1 MNKSNFD
8 FLRSIDQNMY
18 NALLSAEQN
27 LHQDPNITMFKLRL
41 FGEMCAQ
48 TIALSMKITLPEQQV
63 DLINALRDSKLIN
76 NDLISAFHRIR
87 TLGNKAAHKNH
98 NDLNDAKLALALAH
112 HIAFWFYK
120 LRSGEHMA
128 VKPEFILPEPQS
140 ANIER
145 QELAALKQELKAFR
159 DQAATTEEAIS
170 LKQNKIVDLNGYIA
184 ILESRQSETEQQAQD
199 RIAALE
205 AQIAQQ
211 NAEFE
216 ALSETEQQQ
225 QVVEFETKL
234 KKAKFEL
241 TEQETRFIIDQQLRQ
256 AGWEVDSENLK
267 HSKGTRPQKGHNL
280 AISEVEW
287 VSDADGVKRKADYIL
302 YIDLQPVAIVEAKK
316 KALSVQDALPQ
327 AQDYAQH
334 FPYTEY
340 AKEHELTVVGD
351 EGVVATPKRKTLS
364 LNKVADEA
372 PTYQAANSTLREE
385 DKLKSIPFI
394 YSANGR
400 DYLQQV
406 KSQSGIWFANADG
419 TKQRVLSAFHSPQDL
434 KAKMAKDRAKALKW
448 LDEHSRKEL
457 DLFKPSEAAVIAVED
472 ALEAGKET
480 MLVAMATGTG
490 KTRVAGATMY
500 RLLTSGLCRNAL
512 FLVDRRSLGTQ
523 AVNSFKEYRI
533 RQMPLADHYNLY
545 ELGEKTDQAGDKPW
559 IQIATVQSLSLMLQ
573 SENNPLTPGMY
584 DCIIVDE
591 AHRGY
596 NEDTEQTEAEM
607 LFRDQ
612 AEYQSKYRQVL
623 DYFDAVKIGLTAT
636 PATNTVKIFGKP
648 IYEYRF
654 HQAVLDG
661 RLVDQE
667 PPIIIETDLSRE
679 GVQFAQGQSVE
690 QLVDGE
696 IIEGVLPEDLDIDI
710 SGFNRKVLV
719 PEFNRAV
726 CNALPEY
733 IDPTKPEKTLVFCV
747 NDLHADEVVN
757 MLRETYRDVLGDEV
771 DDAIIKITGKSASG
785 DSKQI
790 ESLITRYRKERLPSI
805 VVTVDLLTTG
815 IDVRS
820 ICNLVFL
827 RQVKS
832 RILYEQMKG
841 RATRTCD
848 EINKQT
854 FRIFDAVNLTKTI
867 EQLGADKLMK
877 PVVTRPSVSMEQ
889 LVEEMASPD
898 ANQTIQDDGN
908 SFAQHS
914 LDALTLKLSRTLK
927 KADKL
932 KLEKEGVAAEM
943 NQLDAL
949 VKDNF
954 PELEGAVQLPKHLHQ
969 LGPQAAAKA
978 LKDNPWILNREPAM
992 RQAINFGERAPLIYA
1007 GDVGEVTV
1015 TQNWGEYEQPEDYLA
1030 AFERYIRENQNRVSA
1045 LDIVVNRPRD
1055 LTKADLVALMT
1066 KLETRQFNEQTL
1078 LQARKAAKQEDVAAR
1093 IIGLI
1098 RQAAIG
1104 SPLIPFEERLATAQ
1118 ETIAARYKLTKPQNR
1133 WLKRIVNQ
1141 MREDLVLNDE
1151 SFKVGTLRT
1160 KGGKAQ
1166 ADKELDGQLEL
1177 IMKDLVDA
1185 TWGESA

>member
-1 MNKSNFD
+1 MTTSNFE
-8 FLRSIDQNMY
+8 FLRTISPDMF

-27 LHQDPNITMFKLRL
+27 LHNDPNITMVKTRM
-41 FGEMCAQ
+41 FGEMCARS
-48 TIALSMKITLPEQQV
+48 IAVGMNIVLPEQQI
-63 DLINALRDSKLIN
+63 DLIKALRETNKLSSIIEPFQQ
-76 NDLISAFHRIR
+76 LRIV
-87 TLGNKAAHKNH
+87 GNKAVHQNYANP
-98 NDLNDAKLALALAH
+98 NDAVRILALSH
-112 HIAFWFYK
+112 HIAFWYYK
-120 LRSGEHMA
+120 LKSGNFNEA
-128 VKPEFILPEPQS
+128 TPAFIQPVPQKDN
-140 ANIER
+140 AALN
-145 QELAALKQELKAFR
+145 ELATLKQQLKAF
-159 DQAATTEEAIS
+159 QEKSANTEEAI
-170 LKQNKIVDLNGYIA
+170 LHKQDKIVDLKGYIS
-184 ILESRQSETEQQAQD
+184 ILESQKTETQQQAQD

-205 AQIAQQ
+205 AKLLEEKQK
-211 NAEFE
+211 FE
-216 ALSETEQQQ
+216 ALSQDQQKA
-225 QVVEFETKL
+225 QVVEFESGL
-234 KKAKFEL
+234 KKNKFEL
-241 TEQETRFIIDQQLRQ
+241 TEEETRFIIDQQLRQ
-256 AGWEVDSENLK
+256 VGWEVDSEKLK
-267 HSKGTRPQKGHNL
+267 YSKGVRPEIGKNR
-280 AISEVEW
+280 AIAEW
-287 VSDADGVKRKADYIL
+287 VIDSAQHKADYVLFIG
-302 YIDLQPVAIVEAKK
+302 LQPVAIVEAKK

-327 AQDYAQH
+327 AKYYAENFNYQ
-334 FPYTEY
+334 
-340 AKEHELTVVGD
+340 EHAIQNELVFVGD
-351 EGVVATPKRKTLS
+351 VLATAKPAVKKRPTLS
-364 LNKVADEA
+364 LNKVAEETKA
-372 PTYQAANSTLREE
+372 TYQAANSELREQ
-385 DKLKSIPFI
+385 DKLKPIPFI

-400 DYLQQV
+400 EYLQQI
-406 KSQSGIWFANADG
+406 KSQSGIWCANADG
-419 TKQRVLSAFHSPQDL
+419 TQQRVLSAFHSPQDIQ
-434 KAKMAKDRAKALKW
+434 AKLEKNRKKSLEW
-448 LDEHSRKEL
+448 LESHDKKEL
-457 DLFKPSEAAVIAVED
+457 DLFKPSELAVDAIED
-472 ALEAGKET
+472 AIEAGQENL
-480 MLVAMATGTG
+480 LVAMATGTG

-573 SENNPLTPGMY
+573 SESNPLTPGMY

-596 NEDTEQTEAEM
+596 NEDTEQTEGEM

-612 AEYQSKYRQVL
+612 AEYQSKYRQVI
-623 DYFDAVKIGLTAT
+623 DYFDAIKIGLTAT
-636 PATNTVKIFGKP
+636 PATNTMKIFGKP

-654 HQAVLDG
+654 NQAVLDG

-667 PPIIIETDLSRE
+667 PPIIIDTELTQQ
-679 GVQFAQGQSVE
+679 GVQFDKGATVE

-696 IIEGVLPEDLDIDI
+696 IIEGVLPEELNIDI

-733 IDPTKPEKTLVFCV
+733 IDPTQAAKTLVFCV
-747 NDLHADEVVN
+747 NDIHADEVVS
-757 MLRETYRDVLGDEV
+757 MLRDTYRETLGDEV

-790 ESLITRYRKERLPSI
+790 ESLITRYRKERLPNI

-815 IDVRS
+815 IDVRPIS
-820 ICNLVFL
+820 NLVFL

-854 FRIFDAVNLTKTI
+854 FRIFDAVNLTETI
-867 EQLGADKLMK
+867 ERLGAENLMK
-877 PVVTRPSVSMEQ
+877 PVVNKPNLSLDQ
-889 LVEEMASPD
+889 LVEEMANPD
-898 ANQTIQDDGN
+898 ANNHQQCDGN
-908 SFAQHS
+908 SFAQQS
-914 LDALTLKLSRTLK
+914 LDAFTVKLSRTLK

-932 KLEKEGVAAEM
+932 KLEKEGVAAEL

-949 VKDNF
+949 VADNF
-954 PELEGAVQLPKHLHQ
+954 PELESAKQLPKYLYQ
-969 LGPQAAAKA
+969 LGPQAAAEAIKS
-978 LKDNPWILNREPAM
+978 NPWILNREPAM
-992 RQAINFGERAPLIYA
+992 RQAINFGEKAPLIYS
-1007 GDVGEVTV
+1007 GDVGTVTV
-1015 TQNWGEYEQPEDYLA
+1015 TQNWGGYEKPEEYLA
-1030 AFERYIRENQNRVSA
+1030 AFERFVQENQNKVTA
-1045 LDIVVNRPRD
+1045 LDTVVNRPRD
-1055 LTKADLVALMT
+1055 LTKADLVSLLSKMET
-1066 KLETRQFNEQTL
+1066 KQFNEQTL

-1104 SPLIPFEERLATAQ
+1104 SPLVPFEERLTHAQ
-1118 ETIAARYKLTKPQNR
+1118 EMITTRYKLTKSQQK

-1141 MREDLVLNDE
+1141 MREDLVLNDD

-1160 KGGKAQ
+1160 KGGKSR
-1166 ADKELDGQLEL
+1166 ADKDLDGQLDI